1 MGLTPQREVEET
13 DRAWACQMMIYA
25 DDVTLPSG
33 RVLQCRQMGKTM
45 DKKPREKPEKTSD
58 QAFDL
63 WLKRGLHQL
72 FDDVANEP
80 IPEELLRLIEEDRG
94 E

>member
-1 MGLTPQREVEET
+1 MFAIATGN
-13 DRAWACQMMIYA
+13 
-25 DDVTLPSG
+25 VTFLSG
-33 RVLQCRQMGKTM
+33 GVLMHHRMEKFM
-45 DKKPREKPEKTSD
+45 DESPAKKPKKTSD

-80 IPEELLRLIEEDRG
+80 IPEELLKLIEEDRRD
-94 E
+94 